1 MAVTIADILDE
12 KLLALKCLVVE
23 DGTGREVSTAQ
34 IQKPGLLLTGLME
47 GLYQDRIQ
55 VLGAAEIGFINN
67 LDGAELSATLDLF
80 EESIPAI
87 AVTRGL
93 DPPPAIVR
101 HCEERGIPILGTS
114 HTSSVFI
121 EALMNYL
128 EVRLAPSVMLHGVL
142 VDVLGIGIL
151 IKGKSGIGKSECA
164 LELLSR
170 GYRLIADDAVVIKRI
185 YPATLFGMA
194 STRIPYHLEVRGVG
208 IVNIKD
214 LFGITAIREKKQLDL
229 VVELVS
235 WDPKGDYERLGFDE
249 KTCDVLGVDVPY
261 LKVPVSP
268 GRSVAVIV
276 EVAARNQ
283 ILKIMGYGPSREL
296 IEGLTSL
303 KDEAL
308 ATSGKLRRRR
318 TDL

>member
-1 MAVTIADILDE
+1 MTGVSISEILDE
-12 KLLALKCLVVE
+12 KTLGLKCLVAPQGL
-23 DGTGREVSTAQ
+23 DREVWTAQ
-34 IQKPGLLLTGLME
+34 VQKPGLLLTGLME
-47 GLYQDRIQ
+47 GLYGDRVQ
-55 VLGAAEIGFINN
+55 VLGVAEIAYLKSLSGSD
-67 LDGAELSATLDLF
+67 LDRTLELL
-80 EESIPAI
+80 EKE
-87 AVTRGL
+87 V
-93 DPPPAIVR
+93 PAIVVTR
-101 HCEERGIPILGTS
+101 DLPPPESVIQHVEKHGIPLLGTS
-114 HTSSVFI
+114 QTSTIFL
-121 EALMNYL
+121 EALTNFL

-164 LELLSR
+164 LELISR
-170 GYRLIADDAVVIKRI
+170 GYRLVADDAVVIKRI

-194 STRIPYHLEVRGVG
+194 STQIPYHLEVRGVG

-214 LFGITAIREKKQLDL
+214 LFGITAIREKKQLDI
-229 VVELVS
+229 VIELVT

-283 ILKIMGYGPSREL
+283 ILKIMGYGPSKEL
-296 IEGLTSL
+296 IQGLTL
-303 KDEAL
+303 MDEKK
-308 ATSGKLRRRR
+308 TERKKL
-318 TDL
+318 